1 MRNETINTIPTQFT
15 RHLNTNSRTTDF
27 YKFKEYILKKTQV
40 SFQTKNFYNHPTF
53 RKMKL
58 RSFIE
63 GKRSEDKFVEKIG
76 ETFGQNAIIMYGDWS
91 ESEQMKNF
99 IPTKGVGL
107 RRLIHRKFH
116 TISIKEAYS
125 SKRCC
130 ECFQDLRN
138 YIADNNFHTT
148 KVGDKIHRI
157 LVCENCIKCSSKTV
171 LDPSKCVSSDN
182 KRIMFRT
189 RDKNAARNIL
199 RIGEDW
205 IFYRQRRPA
214 FTNTSNCFFH
224 HPSGVR

>member
-1 MRNETINTIPTQFT
+1 
-15 RHLNTNSRTTDF
+15 
-27 YKFKEYILKKTQV
+27 
-40 SFQTKNFYNHPTF
+40 
-53 RKMKL
+53 
-58 RSFIE
+58 
-63 GKRSEDKFVEKIG
+63 
-76 ETFGQNAIIMYGDWS
+76 MYGDWS
-91 ESEQMKNF
+91 EKEQMKNF

-125 SKRCC
+125 SKRYC

-138 YIADNNFHTT
+138 YIADNNFHRT

-157 LVCENCIKCSSKTV
+157 LVCENCIKCSNKTV
-171 LDPSKCVSSDN
+171 LDPSTHVSSDN
-182 KRIMFRT
+182 KRVVFRT

-214 FTNTSNCFFH
+214 FTNTSNFYFFIILTE
-224 HPSGVR
+224 